1 MTNPMKK
8 ITFSPIKLI
17 AILLVCLATGALLL
31 TKVTST
37 TAEAKNNGPDR
48 LVVFT
53 ASWCASCRTLVPSLQ
68 EVATSLALPVEIVD
82 VDGASAEATAK
93 AIGVALPSKELP
105 QGFYVQGNG
114 STLVFDG
121 TGYTQNDATKAK
133 TTTRGKILQNQ
144 GG

>member
-1 MTNPMKK
+1 MKK
-8 ITFSPIKLI
+8 TTFSPIKLI
-17 AILLVCLATGALLL
+17 AILLVCLTTGAVLLA
-31 TKVTST
+31 KVTP

-68 EVATSLALPVEIVD
+68 EVATSLALPVEVVD
-82 VDGASAEATAK
+82 VDGAAAEATAK

-133 TTTRGKILQNQ
+133 TTTRCKILQNQ

>member
-1 MTNPMKK
+1 MKK
-8 ITFSPIKLI
+8 LPFLPIKLV
-17 AILLVCLATGALLL
+17 AVLLVCLMTGALFLA
-31 TKVTST
+31 KT
-37 TAEAKNNGPDR
+37 TATADAKNSGPDR

-53 ASWCASCRTLVPSLQ
+53 ASWCASCRTLVPSLK
-68 EVATSLALPVEIVD
+68 EVATSLALPMEVID
-82 VDGASAEATAK
+82 VDSATAEANAK
-93 AIGVALPSKELP
+93 IIGVALPSKELP

-121 TGYTQNDATKAK
+121 TGYTQNDGTKAK

>member
-1 MTNPMKK
+1 MKK
-8 ITFSPIKLI
+8 TTFSPIKLI
-17 AILLVCLATGALLL
+17 AILLVCLTTGAVLLA
-31 TKVTST
+31 KVTS

-68 EVATSLALPVEIVD
+68 EVATSLALPVEVVD
-82 VDGASAEATAK
+82 VDGAAAEATAK

>member
-1 MTNPMKK
+1 MKK
-8 ITFSPIKLI
+8 HPFSPIKF
-17 AILLVCLATGALLL
+17 AAVLLVCCITGALLFAK
-31 TKVTST
+31 TTT
-37 TAEAKNNGPDR
+37 TADAKNSGPDR

-68 EVATSLALPVEIVD
+68 EVATSLALPVEVID
-82 VDGASAEATAK
+82 VDSATAEAKAK
-93 AIGVALPSKELP
+93 AIGVVLPSKELP

-121 TGYTQNDATKAK
+121 TGYTQNDGAKAK

>member
-1 MTNPMKK
+1 MTNPIKK
-8 ITFSPIKLI
+8 TTFSPIKWI
-17 AILLVCLATGALLL
+17 AILLVCLTTGAVLLA
-31 TKVTST
+31 KVTPI
-37 TAEAKNNGPDR
+37 AEAKNNGLDR

-68 EVATSLALPVEIVD
+68 EVATSLALPVEVVD
-82 VDGASAEATAK
+82 VDGATAEATAK

>member
-1 MTNPMKK
+1 MKK
-8 ITFSPIKLI
+8 SSFSPVKRI
-17 AILLVCLATGALLL
+17 ALVLVCLAVGFALSVKI
-31 TKVTST
+31 TPAVD
-37 TAEAKNNGPDR
+37 AKNSGADR

-68 EVATSLALPVEIVD
+68 EVATSLALPVEVVD
-82 VDGASAEATAK
+82 VDSVTAEAAAK

-105 QGFYVQGNG
+105 QGFYVQSNG

-121 TGYTQNDATKAK
+121 TGYTQNDGVKAK

>member
-1 MTNPMKK
+1 MKK
-8 ITFSPIKLI
+8 TTFSPIKLI
-17 AILLVCLATGALLL
+17 AILLVCLTTGAVLLA
-31 TKVTST
+31 KVTP

-68 EVATSLALPVEIVD
+68 EVATSLALPVEVVDVD
-82 VDGASAEATAK
+82 VDGAAAEATAK
-93 AIGVALPSKELP
+93 DIGVALPSKELP

>member
-1 MTNPMKK
+1 MKK
-8 ITFSPIKLI
+8 TTFSPIKLI
-17 AILLVCLATGALLL
+17 AILLVCLTTGAVLLA
-31 TKVTST
+31 KVTA

-68 EVATSLALPVEIVD
+68 EVATSLALPVEVVD
-82 VDGASAEATAK
+82 VDGAAAEATAK

>member
-1 MTNPMKK
+1 MKK
-8 ITFSPIKLI
+8 TPFSPVKLV
-17 AILLVCLATGALLL
+17 AVLLVCLTVGALLL
-31 TKVTST
+31 AKT
-37 TAEAKNNGPDR
+37 TPVAQAKNSGPDR

-53 ASWCASCRTLVPSLQ
+53 ASWCASCRTLVPSLK
-68 EVATSLALPVEIVD
+68 EVATSLALPVEVID
-82 VDGASAEATAK
+82 VDSATAEAAAK

-105 QGFYVQGNG
+105 QSFYVQGNG

-121 TGYTQNDATKAK
+121 TGYTQNDGAKAK